1 MNLALD
7 KMPLREPTPAG
18 WLEVVMRDFPGF
30 MQDHASCERKASA
43 MAMAMVNK
51 FPDHEAL
58 IEPMICLAKEELAH
72 FHEVYRILHRRGIPL
87 AVDTKDPYVT
97 ALLKPVRH
105 SRQEYFLDRL
115 LVACLIEARSCERF
129 SIVAEGLEDPELAP
143 FYQRLAREEAG
154 HFRVFLRLAR
164 HYFSEQKVFDRLQYL
179 LDVETAAML
188 AVPLRAAVH

>member
-1 MNLALD
+1 MSLVLD

-18 WLEVVMRDFPGF
+18 WLQVVMNDFPSF

-43 MAMAMVNK
+43 MAMSMVNK

-72 FHEVYRILHRRGIPL
+72 FHEVYRFMHKLGIPL
-87 AVDTKDPYVT
+87 STDERDPYVS

-115 LVACLIEARSCERF
+115 LVACMIEARSCERF
-129 SIVAEGLEDPELAP
+129 TIVAEGITDPQLQP

-154 HFRVFLRLAR
+154 HYMVFLRLAR
-164 HYFSEQKVFDRLQYL
+164 HYFPEQKVYDRLQYL
-179 LDVETAAML
+179 LDVEAAAML
-188 AVPLRAAVH
+188 AVPTRAAVH

>member
-1 MNLALD
+1 MSLVLD
-7 KMPLREPTPAG
+7 KMPLRELTPPG
-18 WLEVVMRDFPGF
+18 WLEVVMNDIPSF

-43 MAMAMVNK
+43 MAMSMVNK

-72 FHEVYRILHRRGIPL
+72 FHEVYRLLHKRGIPL
-87 AVDTKDPYVT
+87 NADEKNPYVT
-97 ALLKPVRH
+97 ALLRPVRH
-105 SRQEYFLDRL
+105 SREEYFLDRL

-129 SIVAEGLEDPELAP
+129 TIVAEALQDPDLAP

-164 HYFSEQKVFDRLQYL
+164 HYFSEQKVYDRLQYL
-179 LDVETAAML
+179 LDVESTAML
-188 AVPLRAAVH
+188 AVPVRAAVH

>member
-1 MNLALD
+1 MSFVLD

-18 WLEVVMRDFPGF
+18 WLEAVMSDFPSF

-72 FHEVYRILHRRGIPL
+72 FHEVYRILHKRNIPL
-87 AVDTKDPYVT
+87 AADERDPYVT

-115 LVACLIEARSCERF
+115 LVASLIEARSCERF
-129 SIVAEGLEDPELAP
+129 TIVADGLQDTELAP

-164 HYFSEQKVFDRLQYL
+164 HYFPEQKVHDRLQQL
-179 LDVETAAML
+179 LDLETAAML
-188 AVPLRAAVH
+188 AVPVRAAVH